1 MPLHDADGTRVGV
14 RYHEG
19 AFADIRKGGTRTCE
33 SYVSGF
39 RLYASAFR
47 TSWCVFDITGL
58 EAEAASLEEQSAAP
72 DLWNDS
78 QSAQDLM
85 RRLSSLRSRVETWR
99 GLEARIGELLEM
111 IDLAES
117 EGDEA
122 VAADVARDA
131 DAIAAQLDDLEFE
144 LTFSGPY
151 DGRNAILAIHAG
163 AGGTESQDWAEM
175 LLRMYLRWCE
185 QRRFPA
191 EVIDLMPGEEAGIKS
206 ATIEITGAH
215 AYGYLKSERGVHR
228 LVRLSPFDS
237 ENKRHTSFALVEVLP
252 EASDAAEVKI
262 NPDDLRVDVYRAS
275 GHGGQNVQK
284 NSTAIRITH
293 LPTGIVVTCQNER
306 SQGRNRE
313 SAMRVL
319 EARLIEIELQKHA
332 EEQARLKGEHVS
344 AGWSNQIRS
353 YVLHPYKMVKDHRT
367 GYETSNAAAVLEGD
381 LDELIKAYLKS
392 TMGAHAA

>member
-1 MPLHDADGTRVGV
+1 M
-14 RYHEG
+14 
-19 AFADIRKGGTRTCE
+19 
-33 SYVSGF
+33 
-39 RLYASAFR
+39 
-47 TSWCVFDITGL
+47 SWCVFDVAKI
-58 EAEAASLEEQSAAP
+58 EAEAASLEERSSAP
-72 DLWNDS
+72 DFWNDP
-78 QSAQDLM
+78 QSAQDVM
-85 RRLSSLRSRVETWR
+85 KRLSSIRARAATWR
-99 GLEARIGELLEM
+99 GFESKIGELLELV
-111 IDLAES
+111 DLAEA
-117 EGDEA
+117 EGDDA
-122 VAADVARDA
+122 TAADVAGDA
-131 DAIAAQLDDLEFE
+131 AALEQQLDDLEFE

-151 DGRNAILAIHAG
+151 DDRNAILAIHAG
-163 AGGTESQDWAEM
+163 AGGTESQDWAQM

-206 ATIEITGAH
+206 ATIEISGEH

-293 LPTGIVVTCQNER
+293 LPSGIVVTCQNER

-319 EARLIEIELQKHA
+319 EARLIEIELQKAA
-332 EEQARLKGEHVS
+332 ELQAKIKGEHVS
-344 AGWSNQIRS
+344 AGWANQIRS

-367 GYETSNAAAVLEGD
+367 AYETSDAAGVLEGD
-381 LDELIKAYLKS
+381 LDPIIKAYLK
-392 TMGAHAA
+392 TTVGENLA